1 MKKLLLWTCALAA
14 GPIALFAQ
22 NITGSWQG
30 TLQGPQGRS
39 LRLIVKVTRA
49 DDESLKAV
57 LYSIDQAGGQPIN
70 ATSATL
76 QGSAFK
82 MTIAGIGGTYEGKM
96 NADGASITGT
106 WSQGGAPAPLV
117 LARATPETAWTI
129 PDPPPPPKLMAADAN
144 PAFEVAT
151 IKPAN
156 PDTPGASMLV
166 GRGGGNL
173 FTTTNSTA
181 NDLITF
187 AYGLHARQVTGGP
200 AWLESEKFDISAKPD
215 QAGVPNL
222 TQLRTMVQKMLADRF
237 QLAFHRD
244 KKELSA
250 YVLTVSKTGPKM
262 AKTEG
267 TTGVLPG
274 FGGRGPGNII
284 VRNAT
289 MEEFASFL
297 QSRIL
302 ERPVVDQTGLTVRY
316 DFTLLWTP
324 DSAQLAA
331 LGPNAPPVATNPDA
345 PPDLFAA
352 MQQQL
357 GLKIE
362 SAKTPVEVL
371 VIDKVEK
378 PSGN

>member
-1 MKKLLLWTCALAA
+1 
-14 GPIALFAQ
+14 
-22 NITGSWQG
+22 
-30 TLQGPQGRS
+30 
-39 LRLIVKVTRA
+39 
-49 DDESLKAV
+49 
-57 LYSIDQAGGQPIN
+57 
-70 ATSATL
+70 
-76 QGSAFK
+76 
-82 MTIAGIGGTYEGKM
+82 
-96 NADGASITGT
+96 
-106 WSQGGAPAPLV
+106 
-117 LARATPETAWTI
+117 
-129 PDPPPPPKLMAADAN
+129 
-144 PAFEVAT
+144 
-151 IKPAN
+151 
-156 PDTPGASMLV
+156 MLV

-316 DFTLLWTP
+316 DFTL
-324 DSAQLAA
+324 
-331 LGPNAPPVATNPDA
+331 
-345 PPDLFAA
+345 A
-352 MQQQL
+352 MD
-357 GLKIE
+357 
-362 SAKTPVEVL
+362 P
-371 VIDKVEK
+371 
-378 PSGN
+378 